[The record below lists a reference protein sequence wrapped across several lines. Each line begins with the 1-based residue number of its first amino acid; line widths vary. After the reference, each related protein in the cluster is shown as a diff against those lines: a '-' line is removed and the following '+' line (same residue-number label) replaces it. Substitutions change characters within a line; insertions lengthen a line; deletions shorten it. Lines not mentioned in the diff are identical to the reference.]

1 MLGGME
7 TDRTMPGMSG
17 PHPTIAQLR
26 NATDAGIHDHV
37 ASCEMCQSVM
47 AADGDDTPIPLD
59 LPKGL
64 VSENAFKWP
73 SDPIAKGG
81 MAQIFAGEDR
91 RLGRTVILKTP
102 REDENLPA
110 GMTEMFQRRVSAEAR
125 VLAKLQHPSIVTLYE
140 LGKASVG
147 WPFCVLEKVDG
158 VALRDRLDE
167 LSEQEERSQKPHT
180 RERLELL
187 SNLVSIA
194 EALAYA
200 HERRVVHRDV
210 TPNNILL
217 GKRGEA
223 TLIDWGIARDLDAPG
238 GIEPSIHDMSPS
250 MSGRMVTISAG
261 TPPYIPLEQS
271 QGRKADPSFDVYSF
285 GVCLYEVVAGRTPFV
300 WKYATS
306 PGGRTAQ
313 IDAFMAWLQSDD
325 VIPPAQPRDK
335 ELSGIIARAMAR
347 NPAERFTAEELV
359 RALKQYLTGDL
370 VFSHRYSLTGRL
382 ARWARQHKAATVTAL
397 FLVAAAVAGALVWAQ
412 LQQQAKEEAELRA
425 VASAA
430 QADASEKQRL
440 ADEASRDADAANA
453 RAEQALREGKD
464 AKALKAE
471 ADKKRRAAEATRRAA
486 EDAAAQAKGTADEA
500 VKRFQQAMKE
510 KDQANAERDA
520 ARQAREQADRDRDAA
535 RASQSAAE
543 KDREAA
549 KAAREAADR
558 ERDAAKQ
565 TAAAAE
571 AERNAARA
579 AREASDKERDA
590 ARSAQ
595 SAAEKERD
603 AAISARSNIERERD
617 EARRKIQ
624 ELEQQLQERGGRNR
638 RDREPPPDP
647 GEGPTTQPTP

>member
-1 MLGGME
+1 ME
-7 TDRTMPGMSG
+7 TDRTQPGMSG

-26 NATDAGIHDHV
+26 NPSDAKIHDHV
-37 ASCEMCQSVM
+37 ASCSMCQSVV
-47 AADGDDTPIPLD
+47 AADGDEAPIPLD

-64 VSENAFKWP
+64 VSESAFKWP
-73 SDPIAKGG
+73 ADPIARGG

-91 RLGRTVILKTP
+91 RLGRQVIIKTP
-102 REDENLPA
+102 RDDDNLPA
-110 GMTEMFQRRVSAEAR
+110 GMADMFQRRVSAEAR

-140 LGKASVG
+140 LGRATVG
-147 WPFCVLEKVDG
+147 WPFLVEERVDG
-158 VALRDRLDE
+158 TALRDRLDE
-167 LSEQEERSQKPHT
+167 LAEQEEKLGKPCT

-187 SNLVSIA
+187 SNLVAIA

-210 TPNNILL
+210 TPNNIIL

-238 GIEPSIHDMSPS
+238 GQEPSLADQSPS

-285 GVCLYEVVAGRTPFV
+285 GVTLYEVVAGKTPFV

-325 VIPPAQPRDK
+325 EVPPAQPKDK
-335 ELSGIIARAMAR
+335 ELSGIIARAMAK
-347 NPAERFTAEELV
+347 NAADRFTAEELV

-382 ARWARQHKAATVTAL
+382 ARWARHHKAATVAL
-397 FLVAAAVAGALVWAQ
+397 LSLVAFAIAGALVWAQ
-412 LQQQAKEEAELRA
+412 LQRQAKNEAELRA
-425 VASAA
+425 LAASA
-430 QADASEKQRL
+430 QVDASEKARL
-440 ADEASRDADAANA
+440 ADEAGREAETAKAAAEDAMRKGQDA
-453 RAEQALREGKD
+453 Q
-464 AKALKAE
+464 ALKAE
-471 ADKKRRAAEATRRAA
+471 ADRKRRAAEQTRRAA
-486 EDAAAQAKGTADEA
+486 EAAATQARGTADEA
-500 VKRFQQAMKE
+500 VKRFQEAMRE
-510 KDQANAERDA
+510 KDAAVADRDEANA
-520 ARQAREQADRDRDAA
+520 AREQADRDREAA
-535 RASQSAAE
+535 RAAQIAAE
-543 KDREAA
+543 RDREAA
-549 KAAREAADR
+549 KASREAALG

-579 AREASDKERDA
+579 AREAADKERDA

-603 AAISARSNIERERD
+603 AAIAARANIERERD
-617 EARRKIQ
+617 DARRKAQ
-624 ELEQQLQERGGRNR
+624 ELEQKLRELQSGGPPG
-638 RDREPPPDP
+638 PPPPPP
-647 GEGPTTQPTP
+647 GP